1 MLSVRLYLRPVT
13 APNAPAGG
21 PPPGGG
27 PPPPGPP
34 GPPPPR
40 APSAPRRRSRLPL
53 RRPGLAL
60 ASKRPRPRQA
70 QTQVHG
76 GRTARVI
83 PPDGGRARRRIQV
96 EASESRGVDQTAP
109 VQPEALRPAI
119 SSGRSAAN
127 PSPFESIPV
136 VMLYGVP
143 LCTRKNGL
151 MVNFSNSGRLLP
163 SSKRCRISANEEGP
177 HSALRLDGLAGAPS
191 LSSIP

>member
-27 PPPPGPP
+27 PPPP
-34 GPPPPR
+34 R
-40 APSAPRRRSRLPL
+40 EPSAPRRRSRLPL

-96 EASESRGVDQTAP
+96 EASESRGVDQTATRATGGA
-109 VQPEALRPAI
+109 QAGHQLRALGRESVAI
-119 SSGRSAAN
+119 RIDPGGDVVRRAA
-127 PSPFESIPV
+127 
-136 VMLYGVP
+136 LHQ
-143 LCTRKNGL
+143 
-151 MVNFSNSGRLLP
+151 
-163 SSKRCRISANEEGP
+163 EER
-177 HSALRLDGLAGAPS
+177 ADGELQQ
-191 LSSIP
+191 